1 MPEPFRDASASRVW
15 GRAETRIEA
24 RRSGADG
31 AGPGGVV
38 PRDATEEP
46 ENPASGQPGKH
57 ACRGARKNRRWTA
70 DSVVRTTTEIS
81 TDISMGSRM
90 NRQRVHSL
98 AAGLLLASGSFL
110 AAGAAGAT
118 LDDIFA
124 VAERINDQ
132 ARTSQ
137 ARIDALTEETR
148 ELYHEY
154 KTVLKEVEGL
164 RVYNRQ
170 LEKQIANQNR
180 EMSQLSESIDRVTVI
195 ERQITPLM
203 LRMIDGLEQ
212 FVELDLPFLAD
223 ERRDRIDRLRE
234 IMDRADVA
242 VSEKFSQV
250 LRAYQIENEYGRTM
264 EAYGATIN
272 VEGVDRIVDVLK
284 MGRVAL
290 VYQTSDGEETGMWNQ
305 GDRRWEVLD
314 EEYSTPVRNGI
325 RMARKQLAPNM
336 LVLPVT
342 APE

>member
-1 MPEPFRDASASRVW
+1 MD
-15 GRAETRIEA
+15 A
-24 RRSGADG
+24 RRGAKKRSRSPERG
-31 AGPGGVV
+31 SAV
-38 PRDATEEP
+38 RAT
-46 ENPASGQPGKH
+46 
-57 ACRGARKNRRWTA
+57 
-70 DSVVRTTTEIS
+70 
-81 TDISMGSRM
+81 TDISMDISMSSRM

-170 LEKQIANQNR
+170 LEKQIGNQNR

-272 VEGVDRIVDVLK
+272 VDGVDRIVDILK
-284 MGRVAL
+284 MGRVVL

-305 GDRRWEVLD
+305 GVRRWEVLD
-314 EEYSTPVRNGI
+314 EEYTTPVRNGI